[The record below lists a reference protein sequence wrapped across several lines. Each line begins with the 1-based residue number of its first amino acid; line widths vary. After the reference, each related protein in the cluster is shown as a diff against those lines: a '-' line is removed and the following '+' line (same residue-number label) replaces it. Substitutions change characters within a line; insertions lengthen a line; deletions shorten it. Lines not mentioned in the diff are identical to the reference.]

1 MRSSEM
7 DSLPIKGRLFVPSK
21 GKSAVFFI
29 EDEVILE
36 TDFGILADL
45 PQPTQV
51 EAASTGC
58 K

>member
-1 MRSSEM
+1 M